1 MPAEP
6 PYLLALGDSLIAG
19 YGLAADDGLAA
30 QLQRGLAGRFPG
42 ARVLNAGVSG
52 NTTADALR
60 RLPRVLAVMRARP
73 DLAII
78 QIGANDVLRG
88 VPPGETR
95 ANLDVM
101 LTELGRCGIP
111 VLLTTID
118 PPALIRARA
127 APYLGVHG
135 AVAARHG
142 AAVSDFFPAGIM
154 GRADMVLPDRVH
166 PNARAIAAVA
176 AHLLPTI
183 EALLARRAAD
193 AA

>member
-1 MPAEP
+1 MSTLRQFTSESVTEGHP
-6 PYLLALGDSLIAG
+6 DKICDQIS
-19 YGLAADDGLAA
+19 
-30 QLQRGLAGRFPG
+30 
-42 ARVLNAGVSG
+42 
-52 NTTADALR
+52 DA
-60 RLPRVLAVMRARP
+60 
-73 DLAII
+73 I
-78 QIGANDVLRG
+78 
-88 VPPGETR
+88 
-95 ANLDVM
+95 LDAM

-183 EALLARRAAD
+183 EALLARSAAD

>member
-1 MPAEP
+1 
-6 PYLLALGDSLIAG
+6 
-19 YGLAADDGLAA
+19 
-30 QLQRGLAGRFPG
+30 
-42 ARVLNAGVSG
+42 
-52 NTTADALR
+52 
-60 RLPRVLAVMRARP
+60 MRAPP

-95 ANLDVM
+95 ANLDAM

-127 APYLGVHG
+127 EPYLGLHG